1 MQEYKLTLTDYRT
14 RCVYFYL
21 SATYVLLYVQS
32 LPARGVTTSSGD
44 VIRAKTK
51 ERKTRKNN
59 EMMNII
65 QKNTKVLITKDNKQ
79 K

>member
-21 SATYVLLYVQS
+21 SATNLHMCYFYVQS

-44 VIRAKTK
+44 EIRAKLRREK
-51 ERKTRKNN
+51 HEK
-59 EMMNII
+59 
-65 QKNTKVLITKDNKQ
+65 ITKMITYKKTQ
-79 K
+79 KF